1 MVRLRNSL
9 SPLIRR
15 ATVRRIRFSN
25 VLFACF
31 ACLALN
37 NTIVLSAYAAP
48 QTSGCF
54 DEKRFCITLVNSVS
68 VPNYYDVTAKRHLAL
83 PLALTLYS
91 DVLFTQSPQSHSAA
105 KASSGKQSPLSLSA
119 GLAQSLVKL
128 NKTSHAN
135 AFLDSNKPILLGYTK
150 NPDAFWRSMRVK
162 WTVGS
167 INAKHDNNTRYSSPL
182 QPVGAYPIVQGFNG
196 SFSHTGA
203 SRYALDFAAPIGTP
217 VLAARGGV
225 VVDIKSDS
233 NQGGDTPEYAK
244 YANYVVILHNDG
256 TTGEYYH
263 LKYQGVV
270 VARGQPV
277 QKGQLIGYTGS
288 TGFSSLPHLHFGI
301 YLARYH
307 GGYQS
312 VPFKLEED

>member
-1 MVRLRNSL
+1 MVKLANSL
-9 SPLIRR
+9 TSLIRR
-15 ATVRRIRFSN
+15 TTVRRIRF
-25 VLFACF
+25 LRALTACV
-31 ACLALN
+31 ACL
-37 NTIVLSAYAAP
+37 TLSITLVTSACAAA

-54 DEKRFCITLVNSVS
+54 DEKRFCITLVKSTS
-68 VPNYYDVTAKRHLAL
+68 VPNHYEVSTKRHLAL

-91 DVLFTQSPQSHSAA
+91 DVLFTQSSQQYPAVKALADRQSSF
-105 KASSGKQSPLSLSA
+105 SLSA

-128 NKTSHAN
+128 DRTPHAN
-135 AFLDSNKPILLGYTK
+135 AFLDSNETILLGYTK
-150 NPDAFWRSMRVK
+150 NPDSFWRSMRVK

-167 INAKHDNNTRYSSPL
+167 INAKHDTNARYSSPL

-225 VVDIKSDS
+225 VIDTKSDS
-233 NQGGDTPEYAK
+233 NQGGDTPDYAK
-244 YANYVVILHNDG
+244 YANYVVILHSDG

-277 QKGQLIGYTGS
+277 QKGQLIGYTGN

-301 YLARYH
+301 YMARYH

-312 VPFKLEED
+312 VPFKLEEE

>member
-1 MVRLRNSL
+1 MERPRNRLIQR
-9 SPLIRR
+9 IRR
-15 ATVRRIRFSN
+15 AMVRRIRFLR
-25 VLFACF
+25 VFIVFFAS
-31 ACLALN
+31 LILN
-37 NTIVLSAYAAP
+37 TTLVPPVHAAP
-48 QTSGCF
+48 KTLGCF
-54 DEKRFCITLVNSVS
+54 DEKHFCFTLVKSAS
-68 VPNYYDVTAKRHLAL
+68 VPNYYEVTAKRHLAL

-91 DVLFTQSPQSHSAA
+91 DVLFTQSPQSHSAV
-105 KASSGKQSPLSLSA
+105 KAPAGKHSPFSLST

-277 QKGQLIGYTGS
+277 QKGQLIGYTGN

-301 YLARYH
+301 YMARYH